1 MGSYVGRG
9 SADLGKPDETIFH
22 DAKSGEEYKQKHDW
36 FQRSTPEVV
45 VEEVDTCFLL
55 IDEEASG
62 RWIKRS
68 KSKPILPTDNRL
80 EQIEIKSKRSKSC
93 ENRYTKRAAK

>member
-1 MGSYVGRG
+1 MGIYVGRG
-9 SADLGKPDETIFH
+9 SADLGKADETIFH
-22 DAKSGEEYKQKHDW
+22 DANSGEDKHDS
-36 FQRSTPEVV
+36 FQRSAPEVV

-62 RWIKRS
+62 RRIKRS
-68 KSKPILPTDNRL
+68 KSKPTLPTDNRL

-93 ENRYTKRAAK
+93 